1 MLGPVEDLHRSEY
14 QKLKHK
20 FTEVGDEGYEF
31 LQRSLTSKKNG
42 SSKVDEK
49 KVNSSLQRWITEND
63 EEDLMI

>member
-1 MLGPVEDLHRSEY
+1 MLEPVEDLHRSEY

-20 FTEVGDEGYEF
+20 FSEVGDDSFEF
-31 LQRSLTSKKNG
+31 LQRSLTNKKNG
-42 SSKVDEK
+42 SSKADEK